1 MFSDQDFFRLV
12 LLHVHDGADMRITV
26 LVILVFTESALVA
39 SEDGLMS
46 FSNPVKSWLQET
58 SAHRFTFN
66 LSVFDEE
73 SRWMNLGGER
83 VRSLMHGSI
92 VTIIPMTRFS
102 PLPVRSNSL

>member
-12 LLHVHDGADMRITV
+12 LLVHDDAGMRITV
-26 LVILVFTESALVA
+26 AVILVFTESSLVA

-83 VRSLMHGSI
+83 V
-92 VTIIPMTRFS
+92 
-102 PLPVRSNSL
+102 